1 MSTGVDQAVGA
12 TSSDRSVQR
21 VHVIKS
27 CDSSLMTFQD
37 LRSGCDYYALW
48 EHQQASPR
56 EKDQLINP
64 EAFIAATLVANF

>member
-1 MSTGVDQAVGA
+1 
-12 TSSDRSVQR
+12 
-21 VHVIKS
+21 
-27 CDSSLMTFQD
+27 MTFQD